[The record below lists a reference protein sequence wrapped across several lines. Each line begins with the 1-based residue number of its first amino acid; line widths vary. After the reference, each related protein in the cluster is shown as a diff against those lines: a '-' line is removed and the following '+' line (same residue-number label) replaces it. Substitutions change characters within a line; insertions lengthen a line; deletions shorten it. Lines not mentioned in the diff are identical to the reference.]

1 MSVYGV
7 IFAAIAKKVSALVSE
22 IRGLVAEAKAAAL
35 RITVKAEADVKAIF
49 VEAETK
55 TKALEAELVEKI
67 SKL

>member
-22 IRGLVAEAKAAAL
+22 IRALVSEAKAVAL
-35 RITVKAEADVKAIF
+35 SITVKAENDAKAIF
-49 VEAETK
+49 AEAK
-55 TKALEAELVEKI
+55 QKNKALEAELVEKI